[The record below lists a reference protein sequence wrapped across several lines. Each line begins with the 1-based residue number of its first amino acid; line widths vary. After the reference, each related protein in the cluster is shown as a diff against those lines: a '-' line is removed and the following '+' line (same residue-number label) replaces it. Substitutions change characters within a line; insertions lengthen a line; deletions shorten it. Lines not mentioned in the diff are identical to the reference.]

1 MGSELTVRVLGSQ
14 VTTITPSPSGSFM
27 ASDDEVAEDGD
38 SVYYAVRLPLIVV
51 DERSGGLSVVWDV
64 VMMNRPQIEFLKERV
79 QIVAGYWMRLSQLMN
94 HSVIVGRRITV
105 MEGIGST
112 DLNDDSGLLDK

>member
-1 MGSELTVRVLGSQ
+1 MGSELTVGILRSR
-14 VTTITPSPSGSFM
+14 VTTITSSSSTSFTT
-27 ASDDEVAEDGD
+27 SDYGITEDEE

-94 HSVIVGRRITV
+94 HSAIVG
-105 MEGIGST
+105 
-112 DLNDDSGLLDK
+112 

>member
-1 MGSELTVRVLGSQ
+1 MGSELTVGILGSQ
-14 VTTITPSPSGSFM
+14 VAMITSSSSASFTTSDYGITE
-27 ASDDEVAEDGD
+27 DEE

-51 DERSGGLSVVWDV
+51 DEGSGGLSVVWDV

-112 DLNDDSGLLDK
+112 DLNDDSGLLDE

>member
-14 VTTITPSPSGSFM
+14 VTTITSSSSASFTT
-27 ASDDEVAEDGD
+27 SDYGITEDEE

-51 DERSGGLSVVWDV
+51 DEGSGGLSVVWDV

-79 QIVAGYWMRLSQLMN
+79 QIVAGYWESLTQSMRQ
-94 HSVIVGRRITV
+94 SVILG
-105 MEGIGST
+105 
-112 DLNDDSGLLDK
+112 

>member
-14 VTTITPSPSGSFM
+14 VTTITPFPSGSFM

-79 QIVAGYWMRLSQLMN
+79 QIVAGYWESLNQSMRQ
-94 HSVIVGRRITV
+94 SVILG
-105 MEGIGST
+105 
-112 DLNDDSGLLDK
+112 

>member
-14 VTTITPSPSGSFM
+14 VTTITSSPSGSFM

-51 DERSGGLSVVWDV
+51 DEGVWRFVCGL
-64 VMMNRPQIEFLKERV
+64 
-79 QIVAGYWMRLSQLMN
+79 
-94 HSVIVGRRITV
+94 GR
-105 MEGIGST
+105 G
-112 DLNDDSGLLDK
+112 DDEQTSD

>member
-1 MGSELTVRVLGSQ
+1 MGSELTVGILRSQ
-14 VTTITPSPSGSFM
+14 VTTITSSTSESFM
-27 ASDDEVAEDGD
+27 ASDDGISEDGD

-51 DERSGGLSVVWDV
+51 DEGSGGLSVVWDV

-112 DLNDDSGLLDK
+112 DLNDDSGLLDE

>member
-14 VTTITPSPSGSFM
+14 VTTITSSPSGSFM

-51 DERSGGLSVVWDV
+51 DERSGGLSLVWDV

-79 QIVAGYWMRLSQLMN
+79 QIVAGYWTRLSQLMN
-94 HSVIVGRRITV
+94 HSVIVGRRITI

-112 DLNDDSGLLDK
+112 DLNDDSGLLDE

>member
-1 MGSELTVRVLGSQ
+1 MGSELTVGILGSQ
-14 VTTITPSPSGSFM
+14 VAMITSSSSASFM
-27 ASDDEVAEDGD
+27 TSDYGITEDEE

-79 QIVAGYWMRLSQLMN
+79 QIVARYWASLNQSMRQ
-94 HSVIVGRRITV
+94 SVILG
-105 MEGIGST
+105 
-112 DLNDDSGLLDK
+112 

>member
-1 MGSELTVRVLGSQ
+1 MGSELMVGILGSQ
-14 VTTITPSPSGSFM
+14 VAMITSSSSASFTTSDYGITE
-27 ASDDEVAEDGD
+27 DEE

-112 DLNDDSGLLDK
+112 DLNDDSGLLDE

>member
-14 VTTITPSPSGSFM
+14 VTTITPSPSGSFTT
-27 ASDDEVAEDGD
+27 SDYGVAEDGD

-51 DERSGGLSVVWDV
+51 DEGSGGLSVVWDV

-79 QIVAGYWMRLSQLMN
+79 QIVAGYWESLNQSMRQ
-94 HSVIVGRRITV
+94 SVILG
-105 MEGIGST
+105 
-112 DLNDDSGLLDK
+112 

>member
-1 MGSELTVRVLGSQ
+1 MGSELTVGILRSR

-27 ASDDEVAEDGD
+27 ASDEVAEDGD

-112 DLNDDSGLLDK
+112 DLNDDSGLLDE

>member
-1 MGSELTVRVLGSQ
+1 MGSELTVGVLGSQ
-14 VTTITPSPSGSFM
+14 VTTITSSPSGSFM
-27 ASDDEVAEDGD
+27 ASDEDGD

-51 DERSGGLSVVWDV
+51 DEKSGGLSVVWDV

-79 QIVAGYWMRLSQLMN
+79 QIVAEYWTRLSQLMN
-94 HSVIVGRRITV
+94 HSVILGRRITV

-112 DLNDDSGLLDK
+112 DLNDDSGLLDE

>member
-1 MGSELTVRVLGSQ
+1 MGSELTVGILGSQ
-14 VTTITPSPSGSFM
+14 VAMITSSPSGSFM
-27 ASDDEVAEDGD
+27 ASDDEVAEDEE

-51 DERSGGLSVVWDV
+51 DEKSGGLSVVWDV

-79 QIVAGYWMRLSQLMN
+79 QIVAGYWTRLSQLMN
-94 HSVIVGRRITV
+94 HSVILGRRITV

-112 DLNDDSGLLDK
+112 DLNDDSGLLDE

>member
-14 VTTITPSPSGSFM
+14 VTTITSSSSASFTT
-27 ASDDEVAEDGD
+27 SDYGITEDGD
-38 SVYYAVRLPLIVV
+38 SVYYAVSLPLIVV
-51 DERSGGLSVVWDV
+51 DERFGGLSVVWDV

-112 DLNDDSGLLDK
+112 DLNDDSGLLDE